1 MIAEQKE
8 ACKRSR
14 TYWWGQLLRRL
25 PCKTHYPG
33 SVSCKEIL
41 LSGNVN
47 HNKGTQEGP
56 RKVSKR
62 YDMMAAISTNIWFYV
77 WDIVGQ
83 KKGPQHVYSYS
94 HVTRFVYRSVE
105 KLENIMRRTWVA
117 SILLHHKL
125 DVQQTTV
132 FFFFFLQRSPYREPA
147 LSWSWAQLRKIG
159 ENSRSIV
166 EFGHHVRR
174 FNMKRGNV
182 PKPSSAALDIVPDT
196 LFVREFRKGVV
207 NSKNGWPAL
216 TLFVWQRLEE
226 LGDVPMFWWIWS
238 TWSLCVR

>member
-132 FFFFFLQRSPYREPA
+132 FFFFFFAKITVQRACFVMKLGTITKNRGKQQKYCRI
-147 LSWSWAQLRKIG
+147 WASCTPL
-159 ENSRSIV
+159 
-166 EFGHHVRR
+166 
-174 FNMKRGNV
+174 
-182 PKPSSAALDIVPDT
+182 
-196 LFVREFRKGVV
+196 
-207 NSKNGWPAL
+207 
-216 TLFVWQRLEE
+216 
-226 LGDVPMFWWIWS
+226 
-238 TWSLCVR
+238 